1 MTPDGQPEGWQD
13 VAEIVLAR
21 GKMLAPDRFPAPSPD
36 AAEAWAGIIQ
46 SLNLPWQ
53 VWPEAVTW
61 WSLNVK
67 DDRMITPKALKDA
80 AWVVRDKWEA
90 DPDKKKILD
99 LNWVNHLRRKA
110 EQGVIP
116 PASVPPV
123 EEAPNRQKAIPRRE
137 QTREEWFHLK
147 EQIARRRAE
156 KRLAAQEVTGRGD
169 LFADSNQPPVEHRQ
183 EEK

>member
-21 GKMLAPDRFPAPSPD
+21 GKMLAPDRFPAPSAD

-90 DPDKKKILD
+90 DPEKKKILD
-99 LNWVNHLRRKA
+99 QNWVNRLLRKA

-123 EEAPNRQKAIPRRE
+123 GAMPQQALEPRSDGTAKRWKEIREGIAQRARDRRIAEREAAGSGE
-137 QTREEWFHLK
+137 
-147 EQIARRRAE
+147 
-156 KRLAAQEVTGRGD
+156 
-169 LFADSNQPPVEHRQ
+169 LFADMNKQPGESPEDESR
-183 EEK
+183 